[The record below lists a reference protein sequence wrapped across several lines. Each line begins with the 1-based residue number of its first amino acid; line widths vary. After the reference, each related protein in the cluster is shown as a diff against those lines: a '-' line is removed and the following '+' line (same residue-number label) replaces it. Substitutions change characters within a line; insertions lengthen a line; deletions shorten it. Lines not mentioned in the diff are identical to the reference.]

1 MNYDQ
6 YLTIAARFGFTD
18 SRRDQLARTAL
29 LPYAPRSVENPYLMP
44 NLRSMPVFAA
54 HPEILRVPKRRLKR
68 WATRAVKAGVPRAKR
83 LTGPALA
90 IHRRGTMHPSLRAFM
105 P

>member
-1 MNYDQ
+1 MIYQDLLRSANGD
-6 YLTIAARFGFTD
+6 AAEAHGN
-18 SRRDQLARTAL
+18 ARTAL
-29 LPYAPRSVENPYLMP
+29 LPYISDGRNAALTRA
-44 NLRSMPVFAA
+44 NLRAIQDFPAWLLSVPR
-54 HPEILRVPKRRLKR
+54 RVLKR

-83 LTGPALA
+83 LMGPALA